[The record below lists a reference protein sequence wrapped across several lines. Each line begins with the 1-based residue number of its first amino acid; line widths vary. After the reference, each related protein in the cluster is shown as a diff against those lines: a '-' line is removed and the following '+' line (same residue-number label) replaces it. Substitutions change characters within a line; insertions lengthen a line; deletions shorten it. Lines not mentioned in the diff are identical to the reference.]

1 MSRTPVEGF
10 YSSCFLRF
18 PRFHIEWTAWNGV
31 NSHNLMNSIQNY
43 VFLKICSLSLYIVL
57 IVLTGQ
63 TGTKWG
69 IRDQCLTQWVPS
81 QGPLCVPA
89 LFPRQCGHKN
99 TTSSHT
105 RLYIYANPDNASTK
119 NCATHNSFQ
128 GCFLGNRLPRLS
140 SFEIHA
146 TDESLWKP
154 QLHLLLPRSMT
165 WWQYKMSRTWSNTQT
180 GHLQPLQGVVVVEAV
195 DLPDM
200 QVVLQA
206 LPGIQCLAFS

>member
-1 MSRTPVEGF
+1 MDTRVLHQHTLGAKFYITMKYVKDTIPTILWFLMHPITSKCEKVHIWNIISWSSLHLIGYALLSPVE
-10 YSSCFLRF
+10 CFL
-18 PRFHIEWTAWNGV
+18 HIPMAYCFG
-31 NSHNLMNSIQNY
+31 SG
-43 VFLKICSLSLYIVL
+43 K
-57 IVLTGQ
+57 

-154 QLHLLLPRSMT
+154 
-165 WWQYKMSRTWSNTQT
+165 
-180 GHLQPLQGVVVVEAV
+180 
-195 DLPDM
+195 
-200 QVVLQA
+200 
-206 LPGIQCLAFS
+206 

>member
-10 YSSCFLRF
+10 YSSCFLWFR
-18 PRFHIEWTAWNGV
+18 RFHIEWTVWNGV
-31 NSHNLMNSIQNY
+31 NSHNLVKSIKKQIY
-43 VFLKICSLSLYIVL
+43 VFLKICSLSTLSSLFWLARQELSEASEINVWPNGSHHRVHCVCRPYFLDNVGIKTPHQA
-57 IVLTGQ
+57 IRGYTFMQ
-63 TGTKWG
+63 TQTMQAQKTVQR
-69 IRDQCLTQWVPS
+69 IIHFKAVSL
-81 QGPLCVPA
+81 A
-89 LFPRQCGHKN
+89 IF
-99 TTSSHT
+99 
-105 RLYIYANPDNASTK
+105 
-119 NCATHNSFQ
+119 
-128 GCFLGNRLPRLS
+128 PRLS

-165 WWQYKMSRTWSNTQT
+165 SWKYKMSRAWSNTQT

-206 LPGIQCLAFS
+206 LPGIQCPAFS